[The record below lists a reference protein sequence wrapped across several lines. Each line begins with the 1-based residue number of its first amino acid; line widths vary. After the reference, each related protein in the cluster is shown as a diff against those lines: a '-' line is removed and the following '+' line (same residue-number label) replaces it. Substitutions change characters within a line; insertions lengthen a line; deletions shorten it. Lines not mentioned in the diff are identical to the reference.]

1 MVTQFSKDHGFAEKY
16 ATAKSRGSGSLG
28 YIIKEMNEKGYDR
41 GAVNK
46 FDIDTAAAM
55 KQVADI
61 SSSSMAKQV
70 ALSDSDK
77 AVMIKDQSI
86 MINRMRETMEKQAEE
101 LRLLREKHLKSELL
115 DEYKKDLKDKGLNEE
130 QIDRA
135 VKEELDR
142 RIPVV

>member
-1 MVTQFSKDHGFAEKY
+1 
-16 ATAKSRGSGSLG
+16 
-28 YIIKEMNEKGYDR
+28 
-41 GAVNK
+41 
-46 FDIDTAAAM
+46 
-55 KQVADI
+55 
-61 SSSSMAKQV
+61 MAKQV

-77 AVMIKDQSI
+77 AAMIKDQSI

>member
-1 MVTQFSKDHGFAEKY
+1 
-16 ATAKSRGSGSLG
+16 
-28 YIIKEMNEKGYDR
+28 
-41 GAVNK
+41 
-46 FDIDTAAAM
+46 
-55 KQVADI
+55 
-61 SSSSMAKQV
+61 MAKQV

-77 AVMIKDQSI
+77 AAMIKDQSI

-130 QIDRA
+130 QINRA

>member
-1 MVTQFSKDHGFAEKY
+1 
-16 ATAKSRGSGSLG
+16 
-28 YIIKEMNEKGYDR
+28 MNCEDMI
-41 GAVNK
+41 N
-46 FDIDTAAAM
+46 IP
-55 KQVADI
+55 
-61 SSSSMAKQV
+61 
-70 ALSDSDK
+70 DK

>member
-77 AVMIKDQSI
+77 AAMIKDQSI

>member
-16 ATAKSRGSGSLG
+16 ATAKSRGSGALG

-77 AVMIKDQSI
+77 AAMIKDQSI

-135 VKEELDR
+135 IKEELDR

>member
-1 MVTQFSKDHGFAEKY
+1 
-16 ATAKSRGSGSLG
+16 
-28 YIIKEMNEKGYDR
+28 
-41 GAVNK
+41 
-46 FDIDTAAAM
+46 
-55 KQVADI
+55 
-61 SSSSMAKQV
+61 MAKQV

-130 QIDRA
+130 QIERA

>member
-1 MVTQFSKDHGFAEKY
+1 
-16 ATAKSRGSGSLG
+16 
-28 YIIKEMNEKGYDR
+28 MNEKGYDR

-61 SSSSMAKQV
+61 SSSSIAKQV

>member
-1 MVTQFSKDHGFAEKY
+1 
-16 ATAKSRGSGSLG
+16 
-28 YIIKEMNEKGYDR
+28 
-41 GAVNK
+41 
-46 FDIDTAAAM
+46 
-55 KQVADI
+55 
-61 SSSSMAKQV
+61 MAKQV

-77 AVMIKDQSI
+77 AAMIKDQSI

-115 DEYKKDLKDKGLNEE
+115 DEYKKDLKDKGLNEK

>member
-1 MVTQFSKDHGFAEKY
+1 MEKAIEGGITICKKNWLDNY
-16 ATAKSRGSGSLG
+16 QNTL
-28 YIIKEMNEKGYDR
+28 YQ
-41 GAVNK
+41 NK